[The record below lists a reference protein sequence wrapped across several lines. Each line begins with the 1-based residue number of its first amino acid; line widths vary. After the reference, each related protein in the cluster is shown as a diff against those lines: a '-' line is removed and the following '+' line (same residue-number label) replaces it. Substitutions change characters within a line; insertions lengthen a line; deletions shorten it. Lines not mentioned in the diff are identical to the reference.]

1 MRVIESGLY
10 RICNNKLIPF
20 DFSKSKYY
28 ITSVRY
34 KSAMFSKVDLKKYEG
49 CVIDVFNGWHD
60 IEITIYN
67 TKRI

>member
-1 MRVIESGLY
+1 MRVIETGLY

-20 DFSKSKYY
+20 DFSKSRCY

-34 KSAMFSKVDLKKYEG
+34 KSTIFSKVDLQKYDK

-60 IEITIYN
+60 IEITVYN